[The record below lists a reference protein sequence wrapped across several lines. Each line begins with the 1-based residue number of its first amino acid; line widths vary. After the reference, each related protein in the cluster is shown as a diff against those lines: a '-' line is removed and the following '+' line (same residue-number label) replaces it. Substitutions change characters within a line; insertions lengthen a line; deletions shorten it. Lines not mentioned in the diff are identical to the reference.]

1 MSDNTRFF
9 RIGIFVAAAGA
20 LLVGV
25 MLYLGLA
32 DEFAA
37 RIQFATSFSESV
49 QGLTKGSP
57 VKYKGVQIGQV
68 DSIIIMPSEKV
79 IRVNMSID
87 PASCLGLQYIK
98 DEKKRLDMARDFYL
112 RCRENG
118 LRCYL
123 DLAGVTG
130 MRYVE
135 MDYVSKERWR
145 VEPLPEI
152 KEPDVI
158 YFPSVPSTFNNII
171 DSVATSLDRIAKVD
185 VDKISSDLDKN
196 LQAMHAILTDPAI
209 KHALERLDN
218 TMENVETVTSN
229 ISENITFFVTA
240 A

>member
-87 PASCLGLQYIK
+87 TAS
-98 DEKKRLDMARDFYL
+98 
-112 RCRENG
+112 
-118 LRCYL
+118 
-123 DLAGVTG
+123 
-130 MRYVE
+130 
-135 MDYVSKERWR
+135 
-145 VEPLPEI
+145 
-152 KEPDVI
+152 
-158 YFPSVPSTFNNII
+158 
-171 DSVATSLDRIAKVD
+171 
-185 VDKISSDLDKN
+185 
-196 LQAMHAILTDPAI
+196 
-209 KHALERLDN
+209 
-218 TMENVETVTSN
+218 
-229 ISENITFFVTA
+229 
-240 A
+240 